1 MLNGINTANT
11 GTRGQRKT
19 PMVKNAANMRQNVH
33 GVKEYR
39 NDNLYPIPKVMPTAT
54 ADMPRKA
61 ADTLGM
67 FWK

>member
-1 MLNGINTANT
+1 
-11 GTRGQRKT
+11 
-19 PMVKNAANMRQNVH
+19 MVKNAANMRQNVH

-61 ADTLGM
+61 ADTLGV